1 MEIFTINISS
11 WKIHELIL
19 SVTGMTE

>member
-1 MEIFTINISS
+1 MAIFTSS

-19 SVTGMTE
+19 SVTGITE